1 VTTGRHVA
9 AGIAALACAGAL
21 AQSASPDRRALEQ
34 KEALVRRLVFDSPVE
49 QRIATAGNEEARTQ
63 LERARAMHARARSL
77 VAAGQ
82 LDQAQSELDA
92 AMRAIGKARQ
102 LVPDPMARA
111 VDLRL
116 RYTGLLRTVET
127 LVRSYESHLAR
138 ARGGPAGDERLEG
151 ARARIDEARGLAD
164 PGHMAEAV
172 VALEKAERGLM
183 SGLNALL
190 GSSTLRYSQ
199 RFEAP
204 AEEYAHELDRHLAY
218 RDLVPVA
225 IAELKPRREA
235 VGLVERYVAASARH
249 LVAARAHAAGQRF
262 GEAVDELRSGT
273 SNLQAALAA
282 AGLAVP
288 RETGA
293 N

>member
-1 VTTGRHVA
+1 
-9 AGIAALACAGAL
+9 
-21 AQSASPDRRALEQ
+21 
-34 KEALVRRLVFDSPVE
+34 
-49 QRIATAGNEEARTQ
+49 
-63 LERARAMHARARSL
+63 
-77 VAAGQ
+77 
-82 LDQAQSELDA
+82 
-92 AMRAIGKARQ
+92 
-102 LVPDPMARA
+102 
-111 VDLRL
+111 
-116 RYTGLLRTVET
+116 
-127 LVRSYESHLAR
+127 
-138 ARGGPAGDERLEG
+138 
-151 ARARIDEARGLAD
+151 
-164 PGHMAEAV
+164 MAEAV

-190 GSSTLRYSQ
+190 GSSTLQYSH

-218 RDLVPVA
+218 RDLVPLA

-249 LVAARAHAAGQRF
+249 LVAARAHAAGHRF